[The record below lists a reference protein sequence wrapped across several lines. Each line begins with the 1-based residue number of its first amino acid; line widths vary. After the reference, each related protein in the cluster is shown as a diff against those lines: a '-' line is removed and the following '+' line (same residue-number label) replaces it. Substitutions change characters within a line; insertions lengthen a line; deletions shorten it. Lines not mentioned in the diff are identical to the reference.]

1 MPFES
6 LFCSVLVTRG
16 AMLVPSLNAQHIHLP
31 SGSALRDRKS
41 LAHFTDGEME
51 AAMAR
56 TLGSRA
62 GVSPAHPA
70 EVTAPGSF
78 PSAVSLSAAE
88 GSSCAFLFLLEQL

>member
-31 SGSALRDRKS
+31 SGSALRDRQS

-51 AAMAR
+51 AATAR
-56 TLGSRA
+56 SLGSRA
-62 GVSPAHPA
+62 GVSLADPARSQPQ
-70 EVTAPGSF
+70 GSF
-78 PSAVSLSAAE
+78 PSAVSLSA
-88 GSSCAFLFLLEQL
+88 SRRQLLCFFISA